1 MRTNICPAD
10 GTRSVP
16 AAFLPV
22 GAFVL
27 LGFVLLT
34 ASAWAQT
41 DPGRGP
47 GPQGGPVGPDQPVRP
62 RVPVLVPRA
71 AEPPAQPAPQ
81 PPQPPRPPFT
91 VTPQGEAQ
99 VDAVLQE
106 WEKRN
111 REIKTFDCQF
121 KRWIYDVVFSD
132 PNQPIQP
139 KLVELGVIKYATP
152 DRGLFRLD
160 KEVKDGKEVAIDD
173 SRAEHWLCDGK
184 SVWEYVPSQKKVK
197 EHKLPPEL
205 RGKAIANSPLPFLFG
220 AEAQKL
226 KQRYFVRLVPP
237 DVQGRIWLEAY
248 PRFQG
253 DAANFHHAIF
263 IITAQGMSP
272 YALRL
277 YQPNGKD
284 YTVYAFFDIVVND
297 KFRMFQGDPFRP
309 FTPWGWQ
316 MIPDDSPPAQP
327 SPPQVRRPANNGWR

>member
-1 MRTNICPAD
+1 M
-10 GTRSVP
+10 
-16 AAFLPV
+16 L
-22 GAFVL
+22 
-27 LGFVLLT
+27 
-34 ASAWAQT
+34 
-41 DPGRGP
+41 
-47 GPQGGPVGPDQPVRP
+47 
-62 RVPVLVPRA
+62 
-71 AEPPAQPAPQ
+71 
-81 PPQPPRPPFT
+81 
-91 VTPQGEAQ
+91 TPQEEVQ
-99 VDAVLQE
+99 VDGVLKQ
-106 WEKRN
+106 WEERN

-121 KRWIYDVVFSD
+121 KRWTYDVVFGTPD
-132 PNQPIQP
+132 KP
-139 KLVELGVIKYATP
+139 KFVELGVIKFAAP

-160 KEVKDGKEVAIDD
+160 KEEKDGKEVAIDD
-173 SRAEHWLCDGK
+173 ARAEHWLCDGK

-220 AEAQKL
+220 AEAQRL

-277 YQPNGKD
+277 VLSNGKD
-284 YTVYAFFDIVVND
+284 YTVYQFFDIVPND
-297 KFRMFQGDPFRP
+297 KFRMFQADPFRP

-316 MIPDDSPPAQP
+316 MIRDDSPPPQQV
-327 SPPQVRRPANNGWR
+327 PPQARRPVNGGWR